1 MKIRHLNTSK
11 LYFFYILIAL
21 LHSNIFAQD
30 ATGTSFEQDKGS
42 IYAEEVLPVPAP
54 LFTNETFPL
63 PDKDSV
69 KLRLK
74 KLGKGMDIPLTYNN
88 TIYSFIHY
96 FTVRNRDYSRMVLKR
111 KDVYFPIFERILKEN
126 NMPDE
131 LKYLSIVESG
141 LNPRARSRAGA
152 VGLWQFVPATG
163 ESLDLKIDYYFD
175 DRQDP
180 EKSTRAACAYLKY
193 LYSKFGQWELAL
205 AAYNCGPTATMRAVK
220 QSRSRRDFWDVYY
233 HLPRETRSYVP
244 QFIAIAYMINH
255 ANDHNLMPDYYENI
269 AEHNII
275 YTDQYINLEV
285 LARQLEICVEDI
297 QKLNPI
303 LTKNVVPA
311 YCKNFPLKIPAEKY
325 AILMEKY
332 CAIMDSCLK
341 SGNEELINE
350 INPFSE
356 KASTR
361 ASFTHVVKRGE
372 ILNKIAVK
380 YKVSLKELKNWN
392 NLSNPALRYGQKL
405 VIWKEGYQKN
415 EDKKLLIAN
424 KKHKSLKTKK
434 TYYVQPGD
442 TLWGISQKADI
453 PISKLKKLNKLKGNE
468 VKPGQKL
475 MLA

>member
-1 MKIRHLNTSK
+1 MKRLNAFL
-11 LYFFYILIAL
+11 LYFLKLVFVFGSL
-21 LHSNIFAQD
+21 SSFSQD
-30 ATGTSFEQDKGS
+30 PKGTSFEQDKGS
-42 IYAEEVLPVPAP
+42 IYAEEILPEPAP
-54 LFTNETFPL
+54 LFTNETFPI

-74 KLGKGMDIPLTYNN
+74 KLSKGMDIPLTYNN
-88 TIYSFIHY
+88 TVYSFIHY

-111 KDVYFPIFERILKEN
+111 KDVYFPIFEKILKEN

-244 QFIAIAYMINH
+244 QFIAIAYMINY
-255 ANDHNLMPDYYENI
+255 ADEHNLLPEYYENI
-269 AEHNII
+269 SEHHTI
-275 YTDQYINLEV
+275 YTDQYINLEA
-285 LARQLEICVEDI
+285 LAKQLEICVEDI

-303 LTKNVVPA
+303 LTKNVIPS
-311 YCKNFPLKIPAEKY
+311 YRKNFPLKIPADKY
-325 AILMEKY
+325 VVLMERY

-341 SGNEELINE
+341 VGSEELINE
-350 INPFSE
+350 VNPFSE

-361 ASFTHVVKRGE
+361 ASFTHIVKRGE
-372 ILNKIAVK
+372 VLNKIASK
-380 YKVSLKELKNWN
+380 YKVSANEIKNWN
-392 NLSNPALRYGQKL
+392 NLSSSSLRYGQKL

-415 EDKKLLIAN
+415 EDKKLIAKNSKSSN
-424 KKHKSLKTKK
+424 KALKSKK

-442 TLWGISQKADI
+442 TLWSISQKADI
-453 PISKLKKLNKLKGNE
+453 SLAKLKKLNKLKGNE

-475 MLA
+475 ILA